1 MKQSVYAQENSKM
14 FNAKK
19 HVLSAALAIAI
30 AGGSGA
36 AMAAEGINFNP
47 TGTGVGGAQI
57 TDVWTWQLAAMMIDD
72 GIRVGDSAYTGESA
86 TLLVQGQGFAAR
98 NTNTNSLVFS
108 NSVMQNFSFVLSLP
122 ILVDRTGN
130 NAANSTLTWTID
142 SGAGAYGANNFF
154 KLFVHDGTPG
164 QAVNGNT
171 GVNYDAGTLILDGK
185 VTTDPNKQNQLV
197 EVGTLT
203 QNLSTVGGAAQA
215 LTRSMS
221 GSLNLLVDVCTAD
234 EVADAVNPENTACNA
249 GGVASTIDAGYFPLT
264 DFGID
269 DFLRLNAELGGQA
282 INPFTT
288 QVPDKI
294 VNKTPQFN
302 RAGQSTNNG
311 GVNNINDFTCNGA
324 GGLTECDVIAA
335 LDTTQGQ
342 LTSGWH
348 ANVVPEPTSL
358 ALIGLGL
365 LGAGGLARRRRG

>member
-1 MKQSVYAQENSKM
+1 M

-19 HVLSAALAIAI
+19 HALGAALALAM
-30 AGGSGA
+30 AGGAGS
-36 AMAAEGINFNP
+36 AMAAEAINFNP
-47 TGTGVGGAQI
+47 NGTGIGGAQL
-57 TDVWTWQLAAMMIDD
+57 TDVWTWQLASMMIDD
-72 GIRVGDSAYTGESA
+72 GIKIGDAAYTGETA

-98 NTNTNSLVFS
+98 NTNANSLVYS
-108 NSVMQNFSFVLSLP
+108 NTVMQNFSFVLSLP
-122 ILVDRTGN
+122 IIVDRTGN
-130 NAANSTLTWTID
+130 SAAGSTLTWTID
-142 SGAGAYGANNFF
+142 SGAAAFGANNYF
-154 KLFVHDGTPG
+154 KLFSHDGSAG
-164 QAVNGNT
+164 QAVNGDT

-203 QNLSTVGGAAQA
+203 QNLSTVTGAARA
-215 LTRSMS
+215 TTRSMS
-221 GSLNLLVDVCTAD
+221 GSLNLLVDVCTAS
-234 EVADAVNPENTACNA
+234 EVADGVNPENAACNA
-249 GGVASTIDAGYFPLT
+249 GGAVSTIDAGYFPLT
-264 DFGID
+264 DFGVD

-294 VNKTPQFN
+294 VNVTPQFD
-302 RAGQSTNNG
+302 RAGHSTNDLNAS
-311 GVNNINDFTCNGA
+311 NINDFTCNGA
-324 GGLTECDVIAA
+324 AGLTECDVIAS